1 MMKLAHR
8 SSEKAINVK
17 GWSKQKVQLDLNI
30 LDPTTSAGLLQII
43 DDYPTD
49 IAYSTAQFIECFQKI
64 WNFLNIKT
72 P

>member
-1 MMKLAHR
+1 MKLAHR

-30 LDPTTSAGLLQII
+30 LDPTTSAGLLQIS